1 MKENLMAEAKSR
13 RETPPR
19 ARNRPR
25 PEFPSNNG
33 EEENRAAGAPSDKD
47 GYGVE
52 AATVPE
58 RRPPEVRPGD
68 EMGAVDAEINNR
80 YEEIKRGSTH
90 ISELQQMTMPQLLKI
105 AKDEGLTDYTG
116 LKKQDL
122 IFKILKERVK
132 QNGLMFGEGTLE
144 VLPDGFGFL
153 RSPDYNYLP
162 CPDDIYISPSQIRR
176 FGLRTGAVVAGQ
188 IRPPKE
194 NERYFALLR
203 VEAINYSDPDLL
215 TQKVVFDDLTPLH
228 PDSRLMLETDPQ
240 EINMRVMDLVTPI
253 GKGQRGLIVAP
264 PRTGKTIL
272 LQKIANSILRNH
284 PECYV
289 IVLLIDERPEEVTE
303 MERTVKGPRA
313 EVISS
318 TFDEPASRH
327 VQVSEM
333 VIEKAKRLVEFG
345 TDVVILLDSITRLA
359 RAYNTEIPHSGK
371 ILSGGVDAN
380 ALHKPK
386 RFFGAA
392 RNIEEGGSLTILAT
406 ALIDTGSRMDE
417 VIFEEFKGTGN
428 MELHLDRRLVDK
440 RVWPAIDVNRSGT
453 RKEELL
459 LNPEELRR
467 IYILRKVLSDM
478 NPVEAMELLVN
489 RMARTKG
496 NADFLMSMN
505 LS

>member
-1 MKENLMAEAKSR
+1 MAEAKSR
-13 RETPPR
+13 PNNP
-19 ARNRPR
+19 RPR
-25 PEFPSNNG
+25 PRPRPDAPLGNGNEGGPDDLEPEAPATAAPATAAEAPRPPKPSNAEDDYIG
-33 EEENRAAGAPSDKD
+33 FDEE
-47 GYGVE
+47 V
-52 AATVPE
+52 
-58 RRPPEVRPGD
+58 
-68 EMGAVDAEINNR
+68 NNR
-80 YEEIKRGSTH
+80 YEEIKRGGTH
-90 ISELQQMTMPQLLKI
+90 ISELQQMTMPQLMKT
-105 AKDEGLTDYTG
+105 AKDEGLTEVTG

-203 VEAINYSDPDLL
+203 VEAINYNDPDIL

-228 PDSRLMLETDPQ
+228 PDERLKLETEAS

-272 LQKIANSILRNH
+272 LQKIANSVLTNH
-284 PECYV
+284 QECYV

-303 MERTVKGPRA
+303 MERTVKGPRS

-333 VIEKAKRLVEFG
+333 VIEKAKRMVEFG

-359 RAYNTEIPHSGK
+359 RAYNTEVPHSGK

-459 LNPEELRR
+459 LDAEELRR
-467 IYILRKVLSDM
+467 VYVLRKVLSDM
-478 NPVEAMELLVN
+478 NPVEAMELLTN
-489 RMARTKG
+489 RMARTKS
-496 NADFLMSMN
+496 NAEFLMSMN
-505 LS
+505 LA